1 MNELTFPGIFIL
13 FQIFRTPEGMLSTE
27 QGVYVAESVVSK
39 NVRQA
44 KGRFR
49 VYDKD
54 DSMVIA
60 CKLVIEKYRDV
71 YVVPN

>member
-1 MNELTFPGIFIL
+1 MLLHKLTFLLVLTL
-13 FQIFRTPEGMLSTE
+13 FQIFHTPEGMLSTE

-54 DSMVIA
+54 DAMVIA
-60 CKLVIEKYRDV
+60 CLTCQ
-71 YVVPN
+71 